1 MHELSAW
8 GPHFFFRR
16 ITSANAFGGVID
28 QEGPPGPGLCFR
40 QSQWSARSEQM
51 TGIVMVHEAAE
62 AAVYPFCGSDF
73 PRPESSVGHHSNK
86 FPFSFPNVD
95 TVFSLAT
102 GPLKLKFRIPNQR
115 RYRIGFLEFPLKV
128 KWKIKEPNRGFNEQN
143 RSSESHGQGAK
154 WFLISNEAKH
164 HKFKDA
170 YLYINVENLKSHRA
184 FQKYMYFSI
193 PFQWKTKRTPNA
205 CTKNNWQSQESFVNA
220 DYLGGEQISQDK
232 SHIATIKKKKNLS
245 NILKTGN
252 LIQNS
257 F

>member
-1 MHELSAW
+1 MKFTWCFQYCIRELSAW

-28 QEGPPGPGLCFR
+28 QEGPLGPGLCFR
-40 QSQWSARSEQM
+40 QSQWSAKSEQK

-62 AAVYPFCGSDF
+62 ATVYPFCGSDF

-164 HKFKDA
+164 HKFKDDRKKCIFI
-170 YLYINVENLKSHRA
+170 YKCRKLKKSQGISEIYV
-184 FQKYMYFSI
+184 FLNSI
-193 PFQWKTKRTPNA
+193 SV
-205 CTKNNWQSQESFVNA
+205 KN
-220 DYLGGEQISQDK
+220 
-232 SHIATIKKKKNLS
+232 
-245 NILKTGN
+245 
-252 LIQNS
+252 
-257 F
+257 

>member
-1 MHELSAW
+1 MDMQTHPQHPRVRGPYCEIHLMLPILYAQTFGM

-16 ITSANAFGGVID
+16 TTSANAFGGVID

-62 AAVYPFCGSDF
+62 AAVYPFGGSDF

-128 KWKIKEPNRGFNEQN
+128 K
-143 RSSESHGQGAK
+143 
-154 WFLISNEAKH
+154 
-164 HKFKDA
+164 
-170 YLYINVENLKSHRA
+170 
-184 FQKYMYFSI
+184 
-193 PFQWKTKRTPNA
+193 
-205 CTKNNWQSQESFVNA
+205 
-220 DYLGGEQISQDK
+220 
-232 SHIATIKKKKNLS
+232 
-245 NILKTGN
+245 
-252 LIQNS
+252 
-257 F
+257 